1 MRNTLILIAIATTL
15 VGCAKTAPMR
25 HSYHYATHQS
35 SELNGNLVSRPD
47 ATARLN
53 LHVFEE
59 LYNSG
64 KVDRA
69 AGISEETALQK
80 AELIKTA
87 NLGASR
93 KSPSLM
99 RHRPPLAS
107 NLAKQRMSCYGQ
119 KSYAKPILMDIMVF
133 SDTWGGDH
141 S

>member
-35 SELNGNLVSRPD
+35 SELNGNLVSKPD

-80 AELIKTA
+80 AEHIKTA
-87 NLGASR
+87 NLGVAEKKSFANAPQAAS
-93 KSPSLM
+93 SIEPGE
-99 RHRPPLAS
+99 
-107 NLAKQRMSCYGQ
+107 AKD
-119 KSYAKPILMDIMVF
+119 AKLWAEELRETYLDGYRGVQ
-133 SDTWGGDH
+133 
-141 S
+141 

>member
-64 KVDRA
+64 KVNRA

-87 NLGASR
+87 NLGAKQK
-93 KSPSLM
+93 KSFSNAPQA
-99 RHRPPLAS
+99 AS
-107 NLAKQRMSCYGQ
+107 SIEPGEAKDVMLWAEELRETYLDGYHGVQ
-119 KSYAKPILMDIMVF
+119 
-133 SDTWGGDH
+133 
-141 S
+141 